1 MPSSTKT
8 PGEDIRLRMR
18 RIYFVGLACL
28 LACALGAQE
37 PDTELKP
44 QLSPDKKWEYR
55 ILNDDMA
62 ALVKVG
68 QEKPALELA
77 EGEMLKIESGKLVWA
92 PDSRRFAFNFRAG
105 GKYYSFELY
114 ELAGTTWQKLPD
126 VTETAESVS
135 EMIERSDRRELR
147 KLKATKN
154 ARPNSVRDKWQVL
167 RWLDD
172 DTFLASA
179 ASESKVL
186 IDKKSEEP
194 EYFGVTLV
202 FKGKCDNRGGWKVTS
217 CREPSKAEEEEISK
231 TED

>member
-1 MPSSTKT
+1 
-8 PGEDIRLRMR
+8 MR
-18 RIYFVGLACL
+18 RFCLVGLVCL
-28 LACALGAQE
+28 LPWALGAQE
-37 PDTELKP
+37 SEAESKP

-68 QEKPALELA
+68 EEKPTIELS

-114 ELAGTTWQKLPD
+114 ELAGTTWKKLPE
-126 VTETAESVS
+126 VEETATTVS
-135 EMIERSDRRELR
+135 EMIERSDRQQLK
-147 KLKATKN
+147 KLKAPKDAT
-154 ARPNSVRDKWQVL
+154 PNSVRDKWQVL

-186 IDKKSEEP
+186 IDKKSDEP
-194 EYFGVTLV
+194 EYIGATFV

>member
-1 MPSSTKT
+1 M
-8 PGEDIRLRMR
+8 
-18 RIYFVGLACL
+18 YFVALVWL
-28 LACALGAQE
+28 LPCALAAQE
-37 PDTELKP
+37 PQAERKP

-68 QEKPALELA
+68 EEKPTVELA
-77 EGEMLKIESGKLVWA
+77 QGEMLKIESGKLVWA
-92 PDSRRFAFNFRAG
+92 PDSRRFAFNFREGAD
-105 GKYYSFELY
+105 YYSFELY
-114 ELAGTTWQKLPD
+114 ELAGTTWKKLPD
-126 VTETAESVS
+126 VAATATTVS
-135 EMIERSDRRELR
+135 EMIERSDRQQLR
-147 KLKATKN
+147 KLKAPKD
-154 ARPNSVRDKWQVL
+154 ASPDSVGDTWQVL

-186 IDKKSEEP
+186 IDRKSEEP

-217 CREPSKAEEEEISK
+217 CRAPTKAEMEEISK